1 MSIAIARVPISD
13 VDIEIYF
20 NFPIKPFFYLT
31 EKVSTKMLKSFY
43 DEIKG
48 NIQYFWRGFNKAVKN
63 VFLEGESVTLNL
75 FRKGEG
81 QKSPPLPV
89 VPL

>member
-1 MSIAIARVPISD
+1 MSIAIACVPISD
-13 VDIEIYF
+13 VNIEIYF
-20 NFPIKPFFYLT
+20 KPFFYLT

-75 FRKGEG
+75 FRKGEE